1 VKSVLSALQEA
12 GLGMWE
18 GDNGVAAAR
27 QAVAGG
33 EVGGKVIEVVSGDTV
48 VVRLQD
54 GKDVRLSLARC
65 GFLSFSEDAMSIP
78 GSESFICDAV
88 LDVQCSWACRGGQG
102 LSVACLYD
110 RAGPKKMEKK
120 MQTISYDKSYDF
132 ISYDKSASFSP
143 CRSI

>member
-1 VKSVLSALQEA
+1 
-12 GLGMWE
+12 MWE

-65 GFLSFSEDAMSIP
+65 RSHLLCLM
-78 GSESFICDAV
+78 CDAHGHV
-88 LDVQCSWACRGGQG
+88 VGDR
-102 LSVACLYD
+102 ACLYD
-110 RAGPKKMEKK
+110 MPTCSMRQQGMLSNCSDRL
-120 MQTISYDKSYDF
+120 QF
-132 ISYDKSASFSP
+132 L
-143 CRSI
+143 